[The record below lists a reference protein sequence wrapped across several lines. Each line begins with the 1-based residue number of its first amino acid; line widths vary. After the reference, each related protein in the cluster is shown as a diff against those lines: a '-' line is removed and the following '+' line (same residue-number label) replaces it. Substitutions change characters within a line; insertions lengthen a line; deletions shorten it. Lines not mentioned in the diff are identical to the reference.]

1 MAKLISLYII
11 TFNEV
16 QNLCEVPPT
25 ILCTG
30 EDVVVDSFSTDGTM
44 TSFDTC
50 TGNRHLCHRLCHLYN
65 LLIYRQPGRV
75 RPHP

>member
-1 MAKLISLYII
+1 MAKLVSLYII

-16 QNLCEVPPT
+16 QNLREVLST

-30 EDVVVDSFSTDGTM
+30 EDIAWDSFSKDGTM

-50 TGNRHLCHRLCHLYN
+50 TSNRQLRHRLCHLYN
-65 LLIYRQPGRV
+65 LLIYRQPGKV